1 MSSSLEVGNK
11 MEEVPSP
18 QIQFVTLGMFII
30 DQIHFPAS
38 GRVVDDIIGGAG
50 TFGIIGAR
58 LFSPPPELSR
68 TLGWIVD
75 AGNDFPDEIRC
86 ELQRWGTNLILRE
99 TPERKTTRG
108 WNSYGPADF
117 RSFRYLTP
125 KLRLTPDDL
134 ANTPLIDSLSF
145 HLICSPSRC
154 LEIINS
160 ISLLRSSP
168 KEPILIW
175 EPVPDICT
183 PAQLSSCLEVLKLIS
198 VVSPNAAE
206 LGGFYGLSESE
217 AEKREYIEL
226 NAEKW
231 YLSGIGPDRN
241 GPVIV
246 RAGKEGCYIRFKEG
260 SKWLPAYFGEKNSAQ
275 VVDPTGGG
283 NCFIGG
289 LAIGLVRTSD
299 VVLAASYATV
309 SASFAIEQIGMPVLS
324 HTEKGELWNGV
335 DVQKR
340 LKDYME
346 SVNIVDSGMV
356 LANSTGS
363 L

>member
-1 MSSSLEVGNK
+1 MADMPE
-11 MEEVPSP
+11 PS
-18 QIQFVTLGMFII
+18 IHFVTLGMFII

-75 AGNDFPDEIRC
+75 VGNDFPKSIKL
-86 ELQRWGTNLILRE
+86 ELERWGTSLILRE
-99 TPERKTTRG
+99 TPERRTTRG

-117 RSFRYLTP
+117 RSFKYLTP
-125 KLRLTPDDL
+125 KLRLTPDDFV
-134 ANTPLIDSLSF
+134 NTPLVNSRSF
-145 HLICSPSRC
+145 HLICSPDRC
-154 LEIINS
+154 RDIINS
-160 ISLLRSSP
+160 LSSLRSSP
-168 KEPILIW
+168 KEPIMLW
-175 EPVPDICT
+175 EPVPNLCT
-183 PAQLSSCLEVLKLIS
+183 PEELPTCLEVLKLVS

-217 AEKREYIEL
+217 AENRGSIEE

-231 YLSGIGPDRN
+231 YLSGIGLRGD
-241 GPVIV
+241 GPIIV
-246 RAGKEGCYIRFKEG
+246 RAGKAGCYIRYCGGK
-260 SKWLPAYFGEKNSAQ
+260 KWLPAYFDDEHGSR

-283 NCFIGG
+283 NSFIGG

-299 VVLAASYATV
+299 VVLSAAYATV
-309 SASFAIEQIGMPVLS
+309 AASFAIEQIGMPVLS
-324 HTEKGELWNGV
+324 QSKGTELWNGV
-335 DVQKR
+335 EAEER
-340 LKDYME
+340 LKEYLRRIG
-346 SVNIVDSGMV
+346 VKVK
-356 LANSTGS
+356 TS